1 MLRRAPARPPT
12 LAAWRRRFIVGVL
25 TTLSLGIGAGHAA
38 GIAVVQSQDLLPY
51 REALEGIRDT
61 IGGDLAV
68 FDLKADPEAE
78 EGVLRRLKAADPDL
92 VIAIGAR
99 AAHVVRGK
107 LHGVPTLFCMVLGSD
122 LSGLA
127 GPFVTGVAL
136 EVPVD
141 RQIAGF
147 RRVFPS
153 LSRLGLL
160 YDPEKSGALV
170 RRARQAAETAG
181 ITLIAESVAQ
191 PSQVPAAF
199 RRVATRADGIWII
212 PDSTVVS
219 RESVDFILRQSVEHR
234 IPVMVFSEPMVR
246 AGGLVCFA
254 AENREIGRQTGEL
267 ALRVLRSG
275 QGPLPPV
282 EPPRGPR
289 LVVNLKAAQAMG
301 IEIPREILSEARDV
315 FR

>member
-1 MLRRAPARPPT
+1 MPRKRRARPSERVICRRLLILGS
-12 LAAWRRRFIVGVL
+12 LAS
-25 TTLSLGIGAGHAA
+25 LSLGVTAAEAG
-38 GIAVVQSQDLLPY
+38 GIAVVMSQDLLPY
-51 REALEGIRDT
+51 REALEGIRDIT
-61 IGGDLAV
+61 GGDLAV
-68 FDLKADPEAE
+68 FDLKADSEGE
-78 EGVLRRLKAADPDL
+78 EGVLRRLQAADPEL

-99 AAHVVRGK
+99 AAQVARGG
-107 LHGVPTLFCMVLGSD
+107 LHGVPTLFCMVLGAD

-127 GPFVTGVAL
+127 GPSITGVAL

-141 RQIAGF
+141 LQIAGF

-160 YDPEKSGALV
+160 YDPEKSAALV
-170 RRARQAAETAG
+170 GRVRQATETAG
-181 ITLIAESVAQ
+181 IALVAESVSWPA
-191 PSQVPAAF
+191 QVPAAF
-199 RRVATRADGIWII
+199 RRVAARADGIWII

-219 RESVDFILRQSVEHR
+219 RESVNFILRQSVEHR

-275 QGPLPPV
+275 RKPLPPV

-301 IEIPREILSEARDV
+301 IEIPREVLSEARHV